1 MKENSVSFIGAG
13 NLAWHLAPALDN
25 AGYAVREVF
34 SRKEKNAHALAE
46 RLYQC
51 EVVSVPD
58 FSQSASRLF
67 IVAASDDA
75 IPEILASLVLPD
87 DVVVVHTSGSQP
99 LSVLDDAPAD
109 NVGVF
114 YPLQTFTKAR
124 KVNFE
129 SIPIFVEGANEVVT
143 RKLMAMGK
151 AISRNVTAIS
161 SEERKA
167 LHVAAVFA
175 STFTNHM
182 LTIAKQIMHDNKL
195 KYELLKP
202 LIAETLNKSLELGP
216 EAAQTGPARR
226 GDLQILDS
234 HMEFLA
240 DDPELA
246 EIYKNVSQH
255 IIDAY

>member
-1 MKENSVSFIGAG
+1 
-13 NLAWHLAPALDN
+13 
-25 AGYAVREVF
+25 
-34 SRKEKNAHALAE
+34 
-46 RLYQC
+46 
-51 EVVSVPD
+51 
-58 FSQSASRLF
+58 
-67 IVAASDDA
+67 
-75 IPEILASLVLPD
+75 
-87 DVVVVHTSGSQP
+87 
-99 LSVLDDAPAD
+99 DAPAD
-109 NVGVF
+109 NIGVF

-129 SIPIFVEGANEVVT
+129 SIPIFVEAAIEGVT

-161 SEERKA
+161 SDERKA